1 MLYYIPIRDI
11 LGTRSRAG
19 RDSNTSIRVCVAAW
33 PPFFGRVR
41 RRAFVG
47 LRRGRASLSGS
58 ALFRTSKKPLPLF
71 PLRAAAGRWRGSLS
85 IGLRGSG
92 EGRATAL

>member
-58 ALFRTSKKPLPLF
+58 ALFSKKLLPLF
-71 PLRAAAGRWRGSLS
+71 PLRAGRWRGSLS

-92 EGRATAL
+92 EG